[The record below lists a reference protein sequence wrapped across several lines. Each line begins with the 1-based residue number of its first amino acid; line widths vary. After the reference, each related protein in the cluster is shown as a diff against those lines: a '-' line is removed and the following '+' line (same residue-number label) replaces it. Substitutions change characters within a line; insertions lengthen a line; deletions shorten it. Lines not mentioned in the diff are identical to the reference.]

1 MGSLLA
7 VDVGIRTGLALFAP
21 DGRVIWYRSQ
31 NFGSAARLRRAAHG
45 LLVEL
50 PRLQWLVL
58 EGGGPL
64 AEIWKREAARRGV
77 TVVQIGAE
85 VWRERL
91 LYDRERRTGVDAKA
105 HAGQLARAII
115 DWSGAQK
122 PTSLRH
128 DAAEAIVI
136 GLWGAIEV
144 GLLEGVP
151 EGVRR
156 L

>member
-7 VDVGIRTGLALFAP
+7 IDVGIRTGLALFGP
-21 DGRVIWYRSQ
+21 DGRVVWYRSQ
-31 NFGSAARLRRAAHG
+31 NFGSAGRLRRAAHG
-45 LLVEL
+45 LLGEL
-50 PRLQWLVL
+50 PQVQWVVL

-64 AEIWKREAARRGV
+64 AEIWKREAARRSLAV
-77 TVVQIGAE
+77 LQIGAE

-115 DWSGAQK
+115 DWSGAAK

-144 GLLEGVP
+144 GLLDDVP
-151 EGVRR
+151 DALRR
-156 L
+156 

>member
-7 VDVGIRTGLALFAP
+7 IDVGIRTGLALFAP
-21 DGRVIWYRSQ
+21 DGRVVWYRSQ
-31 NFGSAARLRRAAHG
+31 NFGTAARLRRAVHG
-45 LLVEL
+45 LLVEQ

-58 EGGGPL
+58 ERGGPL

-77 TVVQIGAE
+77 AVLQIGAE
-85 VWRERL
+85 VWRERF

-115 DWSGAQK
+115 DWSGAAK

-144 GLLEGVP
+144 GLLGDVP
-151 EGVRR
+151 DALRR
-156 L
+156 